1 MNPFAPPNLVAP
13 VVAVLLLLVARA
25 ADAQLLGEAEPTER
39 AGRRIG
45 SLFPQGTN
53 DFTTEFRYVVG
64 VEDGED
70 LPAVSLGYDYYFI
83 NNLSL
88 GAELTG
94 YGFFD
99 GTHGSDDTGGVALG
113 ARLRHHVVAG
123 ENASFFL
130 SVAFAPFYG
139 FDDVPADGTRLN
151 FVSRAGVGGTLRLG
165 DNCFLIGTLDFWHL
179 SNGQIVGDSNPA
191 INGVQAGVGIG
202 FRL

>member
-1 MNPFAPPNLVAP
+1 MPQRVSLILAAVVSTLPLVAGG
-13 VVAVLLLLVARA
+13 AS
-25 ADAQLLGEAEPTER
+25 AQLLGDAEPGER
-39 AGRRIG
+39 AGRRVT

-64 VEDGED
+64 VERGED
-70 LPAVSLGYDYYFI
+70 LPALSLGYDYYFI

-94 YGFFD
+94 YGFFKD
-99 GTHGSDDTGGVALG
+99 GDDTGGVALG
-113 ARLRHHVVAG
+113 ARLRHHLIAG

-130 SVAFAPFYG
+130 SVAFTPFYG
-139 FDDVPADGTRLN
+139 LDDVPADGTRLN
-151 FVSRAGVGGTLRLG
+151 FVSRAGVGGTLRLS

-179 SNGQIVGDSNPA
+179 SNGRVVGDSNPA
-191 INGVQAGVGIG
+191 INGIQAGVGIG